1 MVSDVVNNYVLCSV
15 DMATIFLFD
24 IGISTLPCMQTTES
38 IDLPNE
44 GYGFGFTLE
53 HDESGG
59 SVILSVVP
67 GGIAE
72 NVCTNTL

>member
-1 MVSDVVNNYVLCSV
+1 MGLNFAVYSN
-15 DMATIFLFD
+15 TIFV
-24 IGISTLPCMQTTES
+24 IGIPTLFLQT
-38 IDLPNE
+38 IDLPNK
-44 GYGFGFTLE
+44 GYGFGFSLE

-72 NVCTNTL
+72 SVCMILYYIH